1 MLLRVEGLVAGYGA
15 KEVIHGVDIE
25 VGEREIVAVLGHNG
39 AGKSTLMSAIA
50 GVIAPTGGAMIFN
63 GENLT
68 RATPSAKVAAGLG
81 YGPQGGESFRSL
93 SVTDNLILGGYALPD
108 QGVIPERIAR
118 VFELFPPLRERRN
131 ARAGSLSG
139 GERQML
145 SLGALLVAA
154 PKLVILDEPSG
165 GLSPLMVDRMYEAI
179 ENVAGKL
186 GASVLLVE
194 QEAHHALEIAHRAY
208 VLANGRVTYTG
219 GAQELANSPELGN
232 LLLGF

>member
-1 MLLRVEGLVAGYGA
+1 MLLQVSGLHAGYGA

-50 GVIAPTGGAMIFN
+50 GVISPTGGSVVFDGKDVTGAS
-63 GENLT
+63 
-68 RATPSAKVAAGLG
+68 PSEKVVAGLG

-93 SVTDNLILGGYALPD
+93 SVTDNLVLGGYALTNQAD
-108 QGVIPERIAR
+108 IPERIKR
-118 VFELFPPLRERRN
+118 VHELFPPLWERRN
-131 ARAGSLSG
+131 SRAGSLSG

-145 SLGALLVAA
+145 SLGALLVAG

-165 GLSPLMVDRMYEAI
+165 GLSPLMVDRMYDAI
-179 ENVAGKL
+179 RDVAAKL

-194 QEAHHALEIAHRAY
+194 QEAHHALEITL
-208 VLANGRVTYTG
+208 VEMLALG
-219 GAQELANSPELGN
+219 GQ
-232 LLLGF
+232 LLDEFGLDH